1 MGDRVILEQN
11 KKMKKEKNGNKKLF
25 SALKEK
31 PFSDDVK
38 YLKVDKWGN
47 NHIYEY
53 IILQNLE
60 SSFLPDPKKGNF
72 CPRVDNLIVRS
83 AREAIKYIDSVDSA
97 AKK

>member
-38 YLKVDKWGN
+38 YLKVAKMGKQ
-47 NHIYEY
+47 
-53 IILQNLE
+53 IIIFMN
-60 SSFLPDPKKGNF
+60 
-72 CPRVDNLIVRS
+72 I
-83 AREAIKYIDSVDSA
+83 
-97 AKK
+97 